1 MINRR
6 TVVGMAAAVVAVAA
20 STSAAVAQSWKD
32 KYSELVFAIVPSE
45 NASSVTERYA
55 PMIAYLS
62 KELGTKVTMR
72 VAQDYAAVIEG
83 QKAGQIHIGYY
94 GPASFARALMTG
106 AKVEAFA
113 QDVNEDGTKGY
124 FSVVWV
130 KKDSTATKIEDL
142 KGKNLC
148 LVDPNSTS
156 GNNVPRYAMNKM
168 GIEPEKFFSKVV
180 YSGSHENAIIGVQQ
194 GTCDAAFNWYNDD
207 KESLLLRMDRK
218 GMTKA
223 ADFKM
228 IFKSDQIINS
238 PMAVLS
244 DMPADLKKAIKDA
257 ILNIATKDNAAFVK
271 ATDGKAKPWETVD
284 NKAYDTIVELN
295 KFVDELRKKK
305 S

>member
-1 MINRR
+1 MITRR
-6 TVVGMAAAVVAVAA
+6 IVMALGVAA
-20 STSAAVAQSWKD
+20 LAGVTATTALAQDWKA
-32 KYSELVFAIVPSE
+32 KYPELVFAVVPAE
-45 NASSVTERYA
+45 NAASVADRFG

-62 KELGTKVTMR
+62 KELGTKVTLR

-83 QKAGQIHIGYY
+83 QKAGQVHIGSY

-124 FSVVWV
+124 YSVVWV
-130 KKDSTATKIEDL
+130 KKDSPAAKIEDL

-156 GNNVPRYAMNKM
+156 GNNVPRFAMNKM
-168 GIEPEKFFSKVV
+168 GIKPEEFFAKVV
-180 YSGSHENAIIGVQQ
+180 YAGSHENAIIAVAQ
-194 GTCDAAFNWYNDD
+194 GTCDAAFNWYNDER
-207 KESLLLRMDRK
+207 ESLLLRMDRK
-218 GMTKA
+218 GLAKA
-223 ADFKM
+223 ADFKL
-228 IFKSDQIINS
+228 IFKSDQIVNS

-257 ILNIATKDNAAFVK
+257 ILAIATKDKAAFYK
-271 ATDGKAKPWETVD
+271 ATDGKAKPWEAVD
-284 NKAYDTIVELN
+284 NKAYDAIIELN
-295 KFVDELRKKK
+295 KFVDALRK

>member
-1 MINRR
+1 
-6 TVVGMAAAVVAVAA
+6 MAAAVVAVAA